1 MKYGYNCSAKATKSL
16 KTICSLIKVEFY
28 FLLKL
33 VNNKRVQRAG
43 F

>member
-16 KTICSLIKVEFY
+16 KAICSLLNVELY
-28 FLLKL
+28 FLIKL